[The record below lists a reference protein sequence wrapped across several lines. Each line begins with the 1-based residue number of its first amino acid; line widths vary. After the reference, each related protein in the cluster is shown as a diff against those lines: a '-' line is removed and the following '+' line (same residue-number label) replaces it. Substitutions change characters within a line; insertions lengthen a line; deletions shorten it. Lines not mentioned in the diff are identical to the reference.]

1 MRAIR
6 VMGAFSVH
14 DKPFGLQPTIAV
26 PKHPPGD
33 EYLIVVFL
41 NDDECVSSLRGCY
54 QYQRRRQE
62 LRDMSAQPVACG

>member
-6 VMGAFSVH
+6 VMGAFSV
-14 DKPFGLQPTIAV
+14 QSA
-26 PKHPPGD
+26 PGD

-41 NDDECVSSLRGCY
+41 NDDECLSSLRGCY